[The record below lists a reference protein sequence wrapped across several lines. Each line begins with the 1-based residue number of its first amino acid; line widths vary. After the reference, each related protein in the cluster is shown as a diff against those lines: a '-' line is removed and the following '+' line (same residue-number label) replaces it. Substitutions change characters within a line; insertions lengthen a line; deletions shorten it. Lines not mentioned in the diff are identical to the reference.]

1 MAVKKR
7 TGSEWVGGVVSL
19 PGWVGDE
26 DDRDRPEALFW
37 LSEEGAV
44 LGHLLGERGTLLHM
58 AAANLRDTI
67 KRPLVEKARAPARVR
82 VASAE
87 LARVLRKAHAG
98 LEIVCAPTPE
108 LDEVV
113 EDLRDQIEED
123 IDAVP
128 PYLSPEIG
136 PAAVGAFFR
145 AAAALFRAQPWKH
158 LPSGD
163 AVFAVTIEQLGV
175 RDAIL
180 TVIGQNGDGLGFI
193 LFASFDDY
201 EAYLAAAEAFER
213 DEERDMPP
221 HLGLTF
227 ELEEEL
233 SEALRNDIRQHG
245 WEVTAAGGHP
255 SLVIVDDDLVANS
268 PSASELSIAEAIALA
283 LVRLLADHNSQTPVL
298 NRRSDS
304 ARTLRVT
311 TQAGDFE
318 VTLGVPAELSPAR
331 SGSPPTGRTRS

>member
-1 MAVKKR
+1 MAMKKR
-7 TGSEWVGGVVSL
+7 AGSEWVGGVISL
-19 PGWVGDE
+19 PGWVGAE

-37 LSEEGAV
+37 LSDEGAV
-44 LGHLLGERGTLLHM
+44 LGHVLGERGTLLHM
-58 AAANLRDTI
+58 AAEHLRDTI
-67 KRPLVEKARAPARVR
+67 QRPLVEKTRAPARVR
-82 VASAE
+82 VASAT
-87 LARVLRKAHAG
+87 LAQVLRKGHAG

-128 PYLSPEIG
+128 PYLSPEVG
-136 PAAVGAFFR
+136 PRTVGAFFQ

-158 LPSGD
+158 LRSDD
-163 AVFAVTIEQLGV
+163 AVFAVTVERLGV

-180 TVIGQNGDGLGFI
+180 AVIGQNGDGRGFL

-201 EAYLAAAEAFER
+201 EAYLEAAEAFGR
-213 DEERDMPP
+213 DEEPGMPP

-245 WEVTAAGGHP
+245 WEVASAGGHP
-255 SLVIVDDDLVANS
+255 SLVVVDDDLVANS
-268 PSASELSIAEAIALA
+268 PNANELTIAEAIALA
-283 LVRLLADHNSQTPVL
+283 LVRLLADPSARPAVL
-298 NRRSDS
+298 NRASVG

-311 TQAGDFE
+311 TQAGDVD
-318 VTLGVPAELSPAR
+318 VTLNVPAELGPPRRDAPA
-331 SGSPPTGRTRS
+331 TGRTRS